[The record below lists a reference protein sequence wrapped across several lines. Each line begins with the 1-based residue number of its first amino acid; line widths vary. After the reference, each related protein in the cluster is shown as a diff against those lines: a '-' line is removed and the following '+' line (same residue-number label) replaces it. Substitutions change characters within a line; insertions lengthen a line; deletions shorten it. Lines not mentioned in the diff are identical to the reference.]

1 MNTQTL
7 EPQEQQ
13 ALKVGVMG
21 AAGHGIAVEHLRL
34 AEELGEVVAAAGCVL
49 ITGGCPGLPLIVRRG
64 FHGPIYCTKT
74 TASLLP
80 ILLRDAAH
88 LQEEDAAFANKRRF
102 SKHHPALPLFSVKD
116 VETTL
121 PLVVPCDYHTSIDVT
136 KYATVAFRRTGHILG
151 AASIDLLL
159 AGTPDRRLVY
169 SGDLGR

>member
-1 MNTQTL
+1 MTTQTL
-7 EPQEQQ
+7 EAQGQQ

-34 AEELGEVVAAAGCVL
+34 AEELGEAVAAAGGVL

-64 FHGPIYCTKT
+64 FHGPIYCTKA

-80 ILLRDAAH
+80 ILRRDAAH

-116 VETTL
+116 VEKTL
-121 PLVVPCDYHTSIDVT
+121 PLVKPVVRPNLRARSPGSTSALSTNPFTVPIIGKIGLCGSVPVQSLAI
-136 KYATVAFRRTGHILG
+136 
-151 AASIDLLL
+151 AASI
-159 AGTPDRRLVY
+159 
-169 SGDLGR
+169 